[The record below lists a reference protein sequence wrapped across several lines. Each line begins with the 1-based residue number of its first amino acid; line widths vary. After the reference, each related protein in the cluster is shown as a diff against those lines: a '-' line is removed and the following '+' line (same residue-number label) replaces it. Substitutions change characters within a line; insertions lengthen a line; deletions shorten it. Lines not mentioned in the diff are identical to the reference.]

1 MQTAIDKAKAVTRN
15 LQKYKEDLA
24 ETQKKFEETAIMLP
38 KTQEIPDLL
47 RNISDL
53 GREAGLE
60 FLEFAPGIEVQQ
72 DFYAEIPINIRLLG
86 PYHNI
91 GNFLDKVSKLD
102 RVVTVNNIKIG
113 QAKEDTNEVL
123 LNATCQ
129 LVTYRFTG
137 QKLADGKD
145 KKKWEIFPY
154 LKSNERNKGMDHLN
168 FFRTILLKLMKV
180 SALLFIVFFVSF
192 QTCNA
197 EVANSQGATNL
208 GATQTPS
215 NQSGYEYKNSNRP
228 DPFKPFIAKQTL
240 DPNELVDDSDSE
252 LTGMQLF
259 EPGQLNLV
267 GIMDTS
273 SGKIALVQDVTS
285 KGYALREGI
294 LIGKHGQIME
304 ISDNQVVIEETYHSR
319 NGKETKKTVLMKLK
333 KDGDDKWKIS

>member
-1 MQTAIDKAKAVTRN
+1 MAKGTKQLKQNKFDIFIDGQYRNLDKKVKILALAALFIVPIALLYYFQYQPNIEEIQNTKVEIIQMQTAIDKAKAVTRN

-145 KKKWEIFPY
+145 KKK
-154 LKSNERNKGMDHLN
+154 
-168 FFRTILLKLMKV
+168 
-180 SALLFIVFFVSF
+180 
-192 QTCNA
+192 
-197 EVANSQGATNL
+197 
-208 GATQTPS
+208 
-215 NQSGYEYKNSNRP
+215 
-228 DPFKPFIAKQTL
+228 
-240 DPNELVDDSDSE
+240 
-252 LTGMQLF
+252 
-259 EPGQLNLV
+259 
-267 GIMDTS
+267 
-273 SGKIALVQDVTS
+273 
-285 KGYALREGI
+285 
-294 LIGKHGQIME
+294 
-304 ISDNQVVIEETYHSR
+304 
-319 NGKETKKTVLMKLK
+319 
-333 KDGDDKWKIS
+333 